1 MNEADKTSRP
11 EGSAPAPGPVKPA
24 RPPRAV
30 RRLRRVVIALV
41 VLMVPVVGVV
51 VLTQGPV
58 ASWIAAGQISRL
70 TGANVTV
77 GWASLRPDGRLEL
90 SDITM
95 SVTAKGDVDDHA
107 AQFAR
112 VGRVLMD
119 LDWSTV
125 LAGSVRPTWVLVE
138 DPSIRVSQSRR
149 DASLNIAGLA
159 PPKGGGGGGLPRVDV
174 VRARLE
180 LGEHGPDRDGDKPYD
195 TLVALDLQGWVVP
208 GTDDRTAAVKFKQIG
223 GPRLAGGQTSELI
236 ASGTVDLTTGEASV
250 SLSSVE
256 LSRWPIDRVPTAF
269 REIWSQM
276 RLRGELASTKF
287 RSRPGT
293 GIFAELELRDVSLN
307 VPVPAGQLEL
317 TGGRTPPMR
326 GVSGRIV
333 FGPGGVEANLA
344 GSLEDLTANVSFRSM
359 GLGGDAPY
367 TCSITAR
374 DFLLERDPRLLW
386 YAPPVVQ
393 RTLMKFS
400 GPTAT
405 LDAEIRIERAAGVP
419 DATGALVTPPP
430 QIAGT
435 LTFRNGEAAYDEL
448 PYRLRDLSGQIDF
461 NTREVRLTSVRG
473 RGLTGAGMFAQ
484 GLISPPT
491 DDAAVDIG
499 LTITDAPL
507 DQELIDALDA
517 SPGKGL
523 TNILFS
529 RRDMERLLRDG
540 LVQTPEDFERR
551 RARTVL
557 LENAPDGF
565 EGRSRVEIDDELRL
579 LREQLSVPAF
589 AFGGTIDRVE
599 IAIRRAPG
607 PGQRIDSRI
616 EVRLSKA
623 GLVPENFP
631 MPLEATGLRLVID
644 EDVATLTSEAIVGA
658 GGRGRV
664 DVRAEVPVPPPPKP
678 GEAPKPKPPMRVT
691 VDARDVPIDELV
703 IAAIPD
709 AEDAGGD
716 AKAML
721 RAAPGELGA
730 LSVRRALRTL
740 GLSGRVNAKAVIGG
754 REDGTRGF
762 DVAVEFDDLTSWPRP
777 VDATH
782 PARVLITNMAGRV
795 EVSEDRIAIS
805 ALSGSLVEVPD
816 ETVTG
821 TGVSGDTG
829 GATETSEPGGAFVLD
844 VTSLLPRLRMR
855 QSDGSIVSRA
865 GDLNARAEVRGLRLS
880 LPIEDVLA
888 AVSPSA
894 ARRVEDARNRYE
906 PDGFVD
912 ADLEVSGL
920 LFPAPE
926 NLELSATLR
935 AATGVRLR
943 LLDGPVAVEHRS
955 GTAGLV
961 AFTGARVPTDERIEF
976 TFNDAVLAST
986 FDNDPAGV
994 VRLHGSARLVFNERG
1009 EVRLAPTSA
1018 VRADLRGVR
1027 PESRI
1032 AARTLDLIGADAVLA
1047 TLTENKVRG
1056 EIDAELSLDPVEPG
1070 TFADD
1075 PDRTWTLSGAVRP
1088 VWLTL
1093 ERFGTPIEFPV
1104 VSGQV
1109 TFRDTDGSFERLTM
1123 ANDDWEAAL
1132 VGTWSRRTVDG
1143 VARLDLDVRPALEGG
1158 RLEATMLASLPEAVR
1173 AGLKSVNT
1181 TIARGLSLSDTR
1193 VTLSAV
1199 GDEPATFDA
1208 RGVLTFGQLGA
1219 DVGIPLRDVG
1229 GEIDLHVFRNAGQNV
1244 RFDLNLSASSLVAG
1258 VVTLG
1263 DARARL
1269 AGGEREGVLEL
1280 RELSGR
1286 AAGGRLS
1293 GSALVEPRTTDTA
1306 SADGPVSAGTRQ
1318 YSAKVEIA
1326 GVRFADL
1333 LKDISRRTRVLPS
1346 QAMDP
1351 TLLRQVLSGEKA
1363 MEGAIE
1369 LPEIIDI
1376 ASLEV
1381 QGLPDD
1387 LSRGSL
1393 DAEISLSGI
1402 VGEESS
1408 RIGRGSVR
1416 IFGGDVVRIPLVVP
1430 LLRLTNLQ
1438 LPFDEP
1444 LDFFHAACHL
1454 DASRVTFDELALMSN
1469 SISIVGSGTM
1479 DLPTMGLDL
1488 RLTSQSAA
1496 RLPLISALLEGLR
1509 DEVVSTR
1516 ITGTL
1521 AAPSISPQMFSATR
1535 SVLARLLG
1543 IDDPSVPMTDDEAIR
1558 RAREER
1564 RRAQTAAIE
1573 AMSAAP
1579 ESAR

>member
-1 MNEADKTSRP
+1 MKEAEATGRP
-11 EGSAPAPGPVKPA
+11 GGEAGAAAGKAA
-24 RPPRAV
+24 RPRRAV
-30 RRLRRVVIALV
+30 RRLRRVVIGMLV
-41 VLMVPVVGVV
+41 MLVPVVALI

-58 ASWIAAGQISRL
+58 ASWIVAGQL
-70 TGANVTV
+70 AGMTGAKVSV

-90 SDITM
+90 TDIRM
-95 SVTAKGDVDDHA
+95 SVQATGDVDEHA
-107 AQFAR
+107 ARFAS
-112 VGRVLMD
+112 VGHVLIE
-119 LDWSTV
+119 LDWNGV
-125 LAGSVRPTWVLVE
+125 LAGVVRPTWVLVE
-138 DPSIRVSQSRR
+138 DPAIRVSQSRR
-149 DASLNIAGLA
+149 DASLNLAGLVV
-159 PPKGGGGGGLPRVDV
+159 PKGGGGGVLPRVDV

-180 LGEHGPDRDGDKPYD
+180 LGEHGPDREGDKPYD
-195 TLVALDLQGWVVP
+195 TLVALDVQGWVVP
-208 GTDDRTAAVKFKQIG
+208 GADGRTAEVKFKQVG
-223 GPRLAGGQTSELI
+223 GPRLAGGATNELI
-236 ASGTVDLTTGEASV
+236 ASGTVDLNTGEASV

-256 LSRWPIDRVPTAF
+256 LSRWPIDRVPSAF
-269 REIWSQM
+269 REIWGQM
-276 RLRGELASTKF
+276 RLRGELASTRL
-287 RSRPGT
+287 RSRPGA
-293 GIFAELELRDVSLN
+293 GVFAELELRDVSLN

-333 FGPGGVEANLA
+333 FGPGGVEANLV
-344 GSLEDLTANVSFRSM
+344 GSLEDLTASVSFRST

-367 TCSITAR
+367 TCTITAR

-405 LDAEIRIERAAGVP
+405 LDAEIRIERKAGAA
-419 DATGALVTPPP
+419 DASGKVITPAPE
-430 QIAGT
+430 IAGT

-473 RGLTGAGMFAQ
+473 RGLTGAGMFAE

-491 DDAAVDIG
+491 DDAAVDIR

-507 DQELIDALDA
+507 DQELIEALDA

-529 RRDMERLLRDG
+529 RRDMERMLRDG
-540 LVQTPEDFERR
+540 LVQTPEDFEKR
-551 RARTVL
+551 RARAVL

-565 EGRSRVEIDDELRL
+565 EGMARVEIDDEIRL
-579 LREQLSVPAF
+579 LREQMSVPAF
-589 AFGGTIDRVE
+589 AFGGVIDRVE
-599 IAIRRAPG
+599 ISLNRAPG

-631 MPLEATGLRLVID
+631 MPLEARGLRLVID
-644 EDVATLTSEAIVGA
+644 EDVATLTSEQIVGA

-678 GEAPKPKPPMRVT
+678 GETPKPKPPIRVT
-691 VDARDVPIDELV
+691 VDAKDVPIDELV

-709 AEDAGGD
+709 AEDARGE
-716 AKAML
+716 MSSVL
-721 RAAPGELGA
+721 RATPGELGA

-762 DVAVEFDDLTSWPRP
+762 DVTVEFEDLTSWPRP

-782 PARVLITNMAGRV
+782 PARVLMTNMSGKV

-805 ALSGSLVEVPD
+805 ALSGLLVEVPD
-816 ETVTG
+816 GDGDGEGAG
-821 TGVSGDTG
+821 TR
-829 GATETSEPGGAFVLD
+829 EPGGAFVLD
-844 VTSLLPRLRMR
+844 VTSRLPRLRLV
-855 QSDGSIVSRA
+855 QSDGSTVSRA

-888 AVSPSA
+888 AVSPTA
-894 ARRVEDARNRYE
+894 ARRVEDARNRYD
-906 PDGFVD
+906 PDGFID
-912 ADLEVSGL
+912 ADAEIAGL

-943 LLDGPVAVEHRS
+943 LLDRPMAVEHRS
-955 GTAGLV
+955 GTASIRAL
-961 AFTGARVPTDERIEF
+961 TGARVPTDERFEF
-976 TFNDAVLAST
+976 SFNDAVLAST
-986 FDNDPAGV
+986 YDDDPAGV
-994 VRLHGSARLVFNERG
+994 LRLHGSVRLEFDEKR
-1009 EVRLAPTSA
+1009 EVRLSPTTA
-1018 VRADLRGVR
+1018 IKAELRGVR

-1032 AARTLDLIGADAVLA
+1032 AARVLDLIGADAVLA
-1047 TLTENKVRG
+1047 TLNENKVRG

-1070 TFADD
+1070 SLADD
-1075 PDRTWTLSGAVRP
+1075 PSRTWSVSGAVRP
-1088 VWLTL
+1088 VWLAL
-1093 ERFGTPIEFPV
+1093 ERYGSGIEFPV

-1109 TFRDTDGSFERLTM
+1109 TFRDTTGSFEQLTLS
-1123 ANDDWEAAL
+1123 NDDWEAAL
-1132 VGTWSRRTVDG
+1132 AGTWSRKNVNG
-1143 VARLDLDVRPALEGG
+1143 VSRLDLDIRPTLDGG
-1158 RLEATMLASLPEAVR
+1158 RLEATIMASLPEAVR
-1173 AGLKSVNT
+1173 TGLRSVNT
-1181 TIARGLSLSDTR
+1181 TISRGLILTDTR

-1199 GDEPATFDA
+1199 GDEPPTFDA
-1208 RGVLTFGQLGA
+1208 RGTLTFGQLGA

-1229 GEIDLHVFRNAGQNV
+1229 GTLDLHVFRNAGENV

-1269 AGGEREGVLEL
+1269 VGGEREGVLEL

-1293 GSALVEPRTTDTA
+1293 GSAMVEPRVMSEDVQGGA
-1306 SADGPVSAGTRQ
+1306 AAAGAPMRQ

-1346 QAMDP
+1346 QGLDP
-1351 TLLRQVLSGEKA
+1351 TILRQILAGERT

-1369 LPEIIDI
+1369 LPEVIDI
-1376 ASLEV
+1376 ATLDL

-1393 DAEISLSGI
+1393 DAEISLSGL
-1402 VGEESS
+1402 VGEETS

-1454 DASRVTFDELALMSN
+1454 EGSRVTFDELALMSN

-1496 RLPLISALLEGLR
+1496 RLPLVSALLEGLR

-1521 AAPSISPQMFSATR
+1521 AEPSISPQMFSAMR
-1535 SVLARLLG
+1535 SMLARLLG
-1543 IDDPSVPMTDDEAIR
+1543 IDDPSVPMTDDDAIR

-1564 RRAQTAAIE
+1564 KRAADAA
-1573 AMSAAP
+1573 A
-1579 ESAR
+1579 ESAEAALRSEARPAR